1 MLNRDDILKA
11 SDIKIEPVEAWGGT
25 VYVKG
30 MTGKERDQFEA
41 SVIKMKGKSQ
51 DMNLANVRAKLCVMT
66 ICDDKG
72 VRLFADADAPL
83 LGDKSAQ
90 ELQKVFAVAQRLSGI
105 TAEDVEELTEGI
117 KENPFGDSPSD

>member
-11 SDIKIEPVEAWGGT
+11 TDIKIEPVEAWGGT

-51 DMNLANVRAKLCVMT
+51 DINLANVRAKLC
-66 ICDDKG
+66 CDDY
-72 VRLFADADAPL
+72 L
-83 LGDKSAQ
+83 
-90 ELQKVFAVAQRLSGI
+90 
-105 TAEDVEELTEGI
+105 
-117 KENPFGDSPSD
+117 

>member
-11 SDIKIEPVEAWGGT
+11 TDIKIEPVEAWGGT

-51 DMNLANVRAKLCVMT
+51 DINLANVRAKLCVMT

-72 VRLFADADAPL
+72 VRLFTDA
-83 LGDKSAQ
+83 
-90 ELQKVFAVAQRLSGI
+90 
-105 TAEDVEELTEGI
+105 
-117 KENPFGDSPSD
+117 